1 VDNAPRASIPGQRC
15 RMNEHLSE
23 HTDDHTAT
31 ELDRLKIRHQSDLRR
46 MWELLMQPLGF
57 RSTSVWVTF
66 IGADAR
72 PTRFLVEIAE
82 SEQLPEPHEVANLF
96 DVLEQVCADEGEG
109 TSVAFL
115 VSRPGRDRV
124 NAFDRSLAARL
135 LGGARS
141 SHLHCHPI
149 HVANDVAVRAVTLDD
164 LAA

>member
-1 VDNAPRASIPGQRC
+1 
-15 RMNEHLSE
+15 M
-23 HTDDHTAT
+23 DDHTAT
-31 ELDRLKIRHQSDLRR
+31 ELDRLKIRNQSDVQR

-66 IGADAR
+66 VGDDDR

-96 DVLEQVCADEGEG
+96 AVLEQVCAEEGEG

-115 VSRPGRDRV
+115 VSRPGRDGI
-124 NAFDRSLAARL
+124 NAFDRALAARL
-135 LGGARS
+135 ISGARGS
-141 SHLHCHPI
+141 GLHCHPI
-149 HVANDVAVRAVTLDD
+149 HVANDAAVRAVTPDD

>member
-1 VDNAPRASIPGQRC
+1 
-15 RMNEHLSE
+15 M
-23 HTDDHTAT
+23 DDHDTAGTTT
-31 ELDRLKIRHQSDLRR
+31 ELDRLKVSSQSDVQR

-66 IGADAR
+66 IGADDR

-96 DVLEQVCADEGEG
+96 DVLEQVCADEGDA

-115 VSRPGRDRV
+115 VTRPGRDSV
-124 NAFDRSLAARL
+124 NAFDRDLAHRL
-135 LGGARS
+135 MAGARAS
-141 SHLHCHPI
+141 KVACHPI
-149 HVANDVAVRAVTLDD
+149 HVANDVGVWAVTPDD